1 MKKLLLSAFALCF
14 AGTIAAQEA
23 PLWMRYC
30 ALSPDGTTIAF
41 TYKGDIYT
49 VPSTGG
55 RATQITTN
63 PAFDTTPVWS
73 PDGKQIAFAS
83 DRMGSLDVFV
93 VAKEGGVPQRLT
105 THSGSE
111 KPVAYKGDNS
121 SRYTKWPLQE
131 DVPPCFHPC
140 LWSVSLL
147 IRKELCFI
155 RIKKDMKTTGVNIRY
170 PLSPVTS
177 GAILPERRPY
187 TRSKPLSEVK
197 TVNRYGLPTVS
208 HSII

>member
-73 PDGKQIAFAS
+73 PDEADSFCI
-83 DRMGSLDVFV
+83 RPHW
-93 VAKEGGVPQRLT
+93 GVLMF
-105 THSGSE
+105 S
-111 KPVAYKGDNS
+111 
-121 SRYTKWPLQE
+121 
-131 DVPPCFHPC
+131 
-140 LWSVSLL
+140 
-147 IRKELCFI
+147 
-155 RIKKDMKTTGVNIRY
+155 
-170 PLSPVTS
+170 LSPKREES
-177 GAILPERRPY
+177 P
-187 TRSKPLSEVK
+187 
-197 TVNRYGLPTVS
+197 ND
-208 HSII
+208 

>member
-105 THSGSE
+105 TH
-111 KPVAYKGDNS
+111 
-121 SRYTKWPLQE
+121 TI
-131 DVPPCFHPC
+131 CF
-140 LWSVSLL
+140 
-147 IRKELCFI
+147 
-155 RIKKDMKTTGVNIRY
+155 
-170 PLSPVTS
+170 
-177 GAILPERRPY
+177 
-187 TRSKPLSEVK
+187 VK
-197 TVNRYGLPTVS
+197 NLNN
-208 HSII
+208 

>member
-63 PAFDTTPVWS
+63 PAFDTTPVC
-73 PDGKQIAFAS
+73 
-83 DRMGSLDVFV
+83 
-93 VAKEGGVPQRLT
+93 GVLMF
-105 THSGSE
+105 S
-111 KPVAYKGDNS
+111 
-121 SRYTKWPLQE
+121 
-131 DVPPCFHPC
+131 
-140 LWSVSLL
+140 
-147 IRKELCFI
+147 
-155 RIKKDMKTTGVNIRY
+155 
-170 PLSPVTS
+170 LSPKREES
-177 GAILPERRPY
+177 P
-187 TRSKPLSEVK
+187 
-197 TVNRYGLPTVS
+197 ND
-208 HSII
+208 

>member
-14 AGTIAAQEA
+14 AGTIAAQESPMDA
-23 PLWMRYC
+23 PLRSFSRRNHHCIY
-30 ALSPDGTTIAF
+30 LQ
-41 TYKGDIYT
+41 GDIYT

-93 VAKEGGVPQRLT
+93 VSSEGGAPQRLT

-111 KPVAYKGDNS
+111 KPVAYKDNKHILFTANIAPS
-121 SRYTKWPLQE
+121 AEDAGFPSGQFQQCTK
-131 DVPPCFHPC
+131 
-140 LWSVSLL
+140 
-147 IRKELCFI
+147 
-155 RIKKDMKTTGVNIRY
+155 
-170 PLSPVTS
+170 
-177 GAILPERRPY
+177 
-187 TRSKPLSEVK
+187 
-197 TVNRYGLPTVS
+197 
-208 HSII
+208 

>member
-73 PDGKQIAFAS
+73 PDGTKQAVRNPLPS
-83 DRMGSLDVFV
+83 QSPQNDVRSV
-93 VAKEGGVPQRLT
+93 LRLRR
-105 THSGSE
+105 
-111 KPVAYKGDNS
+111 S
-121 SRYTKWPLQE
+121 SR
-131 DVPPCFHPC
+131 
-140 LWSVSLL
+140 
-147 IRKELCFI
+147 R
-155 RIKKDMKTTGVNIRY
+155 
-170 PLSPVTS
+170 
-177 GAILPERRPY
+177 
-187 TRSKPLSEVK
+187 
-197 TVNRYGLPTVS
+197 
-208 HSII
+208 

>member
-73 PDGKQIAFAS
+73 PELLHPTAW
-83 DRMGSLDVFV
+83 
-93 VAKEGGVPQRLT
+93 GVLMF
-105 THSGSE
+105 S
-111 KPVAYKGDNS
+111 
-121 SRYTKWPLQE
+121 
-131 DVPPCFHPC
+131 
-140 LWSVSLL
+140 
-147 IRKELCFI
+147 
-155 RIKKDMKTTGVNIRY
+155 
-170 PLSPVTS
+170 LSPKREES
-177 GAILPERRPY
+177 P
-187 TRSKPLSEVK
+187 
-197 TVNRYGLPTVS
+197 ND
-208 HSII
+208 

>member
-105 THSGSE
+105 THSG
-111 KPVAYKGDNS
+111 
-121 SRYTKWPLQE
+121 L
-131 DVPPCFHPC
+131 
-140 LWSVSLL
+140 SL
-147 IRKELCFI
+147 IHI
-155 RIKKDMKTTGVNIRY
+155 
-170 PLSPVTS
+170 
-177 GAILPERRPY
+177 
-187 TRSKPLSEVK
+187 
-197 TVNRYGLPTVS
+197 
-208 HSII
+208 

>member
-83 DRMGSLDVFV
+83 DRVRAGASLIPSPTIATF
-93 VAKEGGVPQRLT
+93 P
-105 THSGSE
+105 
-111 KPVAYKGDNS
+111 S
-121 SRYTKWPLQE
+121 SFNFLISALISTRFE
-131 DVPPCFHPC
+131 RF
-140 LWSVSLL
+140 SSLL
-147 IRKELCFI
+147 QVVQVSVNLHAHW
-155 RIKKDMKTTGVNIRY
+155 IK
-170 PLSPVTS
+170 
-177 GAILPERRPY
+177 
-187 TRSKPLSEVK
+187 
-197 TVNRYGLPTVS
+197 
-208 HSII
+208 

>member
-1 MKKLLLSAFALCF
+1 MKKLLLSAFVLCF
-14 AGTIAAQEA
+14 AGTIAAQEV

-83 DRMGSLDVFV
+83 DRMIIEDNIRLDHTVTFRAERDSLRRQNEICVIKVVAFRAV
-93 VAKEGGVPQRLT
+93 VAKNGAMQLIHGFA
-105 THSGSE
+105 SGSLMQ
-111 KPVAYKGDNS
+111 S
-121 SRYTKWPLQE
+121 
-131 DVPPCFHPC
+131 
-140 LWSVSLL
+140 
-147 IRKELCFI
+147 
-155 RIKKDMKTTGVNIRY
+155 VNILRDDR
-170 PLSPVTS
+170 L
-177 GAILPERRPY
+177 
-187 TRSKPLSEVK
+187 
-197 TVNRYGLPTVS
+197 
-208 HSII
+208 

>member
-73 PDGKQIAFAS
+73 PDGKQIHPTAW
-83 DRMGSLDVFV
+83 
-93 VAKEGGVPQRLT
+93 GVLMF
-105 THSGSE
+105 S
-111 KPVAYKGDNS
+111 
-121 SRYTKWPLQE
+121 
-131 DVPPCFHPC
+131 
-140 LWSVSLL
+140 
-147 IRKELCFI
+147 
-155 RIKKDMKTTGVNIRY
+155 
-170 PLSPVTS
+170 LSPKREES
-177 GAILPERRPY
+177 P
-187 TRSKPLSEVK
+187 
-197 TVNRYGLPTVS
+197 ND
-208 HSII
+208 

>member
-111 KPVAYKGDNS
+111 KPVAYKDCRGCRISLGTIPADIRS
-121 SRYTKWPLQE
+121 GRYRRTSHH
-131 DVPPCFHPC
+131 V
-140 LWSVSLL
+140 
-147 IRKELCFI
+147 FI
-155 RIKKDMKTTGVNIRY
+155 HAYGVY
-170 PLSPVTS
+170 L
-177 GAILPERRPY
+177 Y
-187 TRSKPLSEVK
+187 
-197 TVNRYGLPTVS
+197 
-208 HSII
+208 

>member
-111 KPVAYKGDNS
+111 KPVAYKDDKHILFTANIAPS
-121 SRYTKWPLQE
+121 AE
-131 DVPPCFHPC
+131 DAGFPRNNIYNV
-140 LWSVSLL
+140 
-147 IRKELCFI
+147 
-155 RIKKDMKTTGVNIRY
+155 TT
-170 PLSPVTS
+170 S
-177 GAILPERRPY
+177 
-187 TRSKPLSEVK
+187 
-197 TVNRYGLPTVS
+197 
-208 HSII
+208 

>member
-83 DRMGSLDVFV
+83 DKHILFTANIAPSAEDAGFPSGQFQQIYE
-93 VAKEGGVPQRLT
+93 VAVTGGRPTMFSSMPMECISINKEGIMLYQD
-105 THSGSE
+105 
-111 KPVAYKGDNS
+111 KKG
-121 SRYTKWPLQE
+121 YE
-131 DVPPCFHPC
+131 DY
-140 LWSVSLL
+140 W
-147 IRKELCFI
+147 RKHQ
-155 RIKKDMKTTGVNIRY
+155 
-170 PLSPVTS
+170 
-177 GAILPERRPY
+177 ERRPY

>member
-111 KPVAYKGDNS
+111 KPVAYKDDKHILFTPFIHYIPHACCRRCRISLGTIPADIRS
-121 SRYTKWPLQE
+121 GRYRRTSHH
-131 DVPPCFHPC
+131 V
-140 LWSVSLL
+140 
-147 IRKELCFI
+147 FI
-155 RIKKDMKTTGVNIRY
+155 HAYGVY
-170 PLSPVTS
+170 L
-177 GAILPERRPY
+177 Y
-187 TRSKPLSEVK
+187 
-197 TVNRYGLPTVS
+197 
-208 HSII
+208 